1 MSRWAWAEVDLDAIE
16 HNVRVIRAEVEPA
29 SVWAVVKAD
38 AYGHGAPA
46 VAEAALAAGAE
57 GLCVALV
64 QEGVAL
70 RNAGVSAPILLL
82 SEQPPSDIPAIVE
95 HALSPTVYTVPWVE
109 ALAASLPPEPPGA
122 SDDAEPSRGPAR
134 VTVHV
139 KIDTG
144 MQRVGVDPAN
154 APEVVAA
161 VRAAGPRVRLGG
173 IVTHLAM
180 ADLPDDPATSEQ
192 LDRFDAVLDALGPL
206 PSDVLVHIANSAGAF
221 AHPRARRSVVRT
233 GIGIYGIS
241 PGPAVDARSLGL
253 KPAMSLHG
261 RVSFVKRVAAGSGV
275 SYGWRHIFDRD
286 TTVATVPIGY
296 ADGVPRRLSQ
306 TGGQVLVGG
315 RRCPIVGVVTMDQLM
330 VDVGDAEVAVGDH
343 VVLIGRQG
351 EEEVR
356 AEEWADRLDTIG
368 YEIVCGISSRIER
381 VLRRNINR

>member
-29 SVWAVVKAD
+29 TVWAVVKAD
-38 AYGHGAPA
+38 GYGHGATA

-70 RNAGVSAPILLL
+70 RDAGVAVPILVL
-82 SEQPPSDIPAIVE
+82 SEQPASEIPAIVE
-95 HALSPTVYTVPWVE
+95 HRLSPTVYTVPWVE
-109 ALAASLPPEPPGA
+109 ALAASLASDPAGA
-122 SDDAEPSRGPAR
+122 ADDAELAH
-134 VTVHV
+134 VVVHV

-144 MQRVGVDPAN
+144 MQRVGVAPAS
-154 APEVVAA
+154 APDVVAA

-206 PSDVLVHIANSAGAF
+206 PSDVLVHTANSAGAF

-253 KPAMSLHG
+253 RPAMSLHS
-261 RVSFVKRVAAGSGV
+261 RVSFSKRVAAGSGV
-275 SYGWRHIFDRD
+275 SYGWRHIFERD
-286 TTVATVPIGY
+286 TTVVTVPIGY
-296 ADGVPRRLSQ
+296 ADGVPRRLSE

-330 VDVGDAEVAVGDH
+330 VDVGDAEVAIGDP

-351 EEEVR
+351 DEEVR
-356 AEEWADRLDTIG
+356 AEEWADRLGTIG
-368 YEIVCGISSRIER
+368 YEIVCGISGRIER
-381 VLRRNINR
+381 VLRRNING